1 MSDRGK
7 TYPDNTAIHAR
18 KAEWRAQQA
27 RLPFAEKLA
36 ILDRMKARVAP
47 LVRARENRKA
57 RQDHP

>member
-1 MSDRGK
+1 MPDAPK
-7 TYPDNTAIHAR
+7 EYPDNSELHAR